1 MSTPPRAA
9 KKKTSKTQ
17 PASEGAAKKLAAA
30 NARRKVAAKAAP
42 GKDSTASVTLH
53 VMGGAS
59 YTITPQQDDF
69 QRTAMYWEY
78 VLRNR
83 IRWAQDPNTSQAV
96 TTRALDA
103 LNKLGIDDAKL
114 TEIAKAGVV
123 EIEIPFTSAHEE
135 IGWELRVFPWEFMLF
150 TGTAG
155 KRTSSIVVLRHV
167 CCSERPDA
175 ASRNPKKLM
184 VVESAPGKFAE
195 MYSFS
200 SERKLVESNL
210 GLSNVLCPRN
220 PTIDKLKEMVTSG
233 QPDIVHLAGI
243 DSHQGEQLLHRQTP
257 TTWDGYLMA
266 DANGNPSYAT
276 AEQLAEALHPEK
288 GNPPL
293 LVSCNFW
300 NSASRLAALIAAESA
315 TAAIG
320 FQDEVSDQVAESF
333 FSKFY
338 FNYRAMSWD
347 LLRAFRLAV
356 RDMHFGGAI
365 PVLWSSRSLLPSPK
379 EKPLQSDDDQL
390 RAKRQE
396 FLRKEV
402 PANAEPWEVLDVVIK
417 LKDTINYSL
426 LHNDQSLFEE
436 FSLRKLQD
444 GLVRGI
450 GVELALYVGG
460 GQTFPYRSYI
470 DMTDSYLPLADRIRF
485 PLTSYLMRSLRESM
499 KSVIYIDITWNN
511 RIVYR
516 DTLPVNLLA
525 IDEWVDTP
533 ELDAYLPSFVLSRDN
548 AVARVI
554 DNAQRY
560 VRLFNEDSTAG
571 FDGYQGI
578 DKKAKDPY
586 ATVDFQ
592 VKAIW
597 STLSFDMQLG
607 YINPPPTFTES
618 SQRLRTPSDVI
629 DGKRGTCIDLALM
642 MAACLEYIGIYPVI
656 FLLNAHAFPGYWRS
670 DEARDA
676 FLRMSTKN
684 LMPLT
689 GKQAASL
696 SDAQARTPNK
706 PWMFTNYAEVMQ
718 LVENGSVVPLETVYL
733 TQQVGFTEAMSGG
746 KEDLRPRSEFCS
758 MIDVQRARTDKNPVT
773 PLPIVE
779 PIR

>member
-1 MSTPPRAA
+1 MSAKTRAA
-9 KKKTSKTQ
+9 NKTKSSTKRLVSDTEKTH
-17 PASEGAAKKLAAA
+17 ATAGS
-30 NARRKVAAKAAP
+30 RRKAATKATP
-42 GKDSTASVTLH
+42 SEPTASVTLH
-53 VMGGAS
+53 VLDGSS
-59 YTITPQQDDF
+59 YQITPDEDF

-83 IRWAQDPNTSQAV
+83 IRWAQDQNTSQAV

-103 LNKLGIDDAKL
+103 LNKIGIDDAKL

-135 IGWELRVFPWEFMLF
+135 IGWELRIFPWEFMLF
-150 TGTAG
+150 TGTAN
-155 KRTSSIVVLRHV
+155 KRTSPIIVIRHV
-167 CCSERPDA
+167 CCTDRADA
-175 ASRNPKKLM
+175 GTRVPKKLM
-184 VVESAPGKFAE
+184 VVESAPGKFAD

-210 GLSNVLCPRN
+210 GLGKVMCPRN
-220 PTIDKLKEMVTSG
+220 PTVDKLKELIASG

-243 DSHQGEQLLHRQTP
+243 DSHQGEQLLHRQTQ

-266 DANGNPSYAT
+266 DINGNPAYAT
-276 AEQLAEALHPEK
+276 SEQLAEALRPEK
-288 GNPPL
+288 GNAPL

-300 NSASRLAALIAAESA
+300 NSASRVSALIAAESA
-315 TAAIG
+315 TAALG
-320 FQDEVSDQVAESF
+320 FQDEVADQVAESF

-338 FNYRAMSWD
+338 FNYRAMSWG

-365 PVLWSSRSLLPSPK
+365 PVLWSSRSLLPALK

-396 FLRKEV
+396 YLRKEV
-402 PANAEPWEVLDVVIK
+402 PPGAEPWEVLDVVIK
-417 LKDTINYSL
+417 LKDAVNYSL

-436 FSLRKLQD
+436 FSLRKLRD

-450 GVELALYVGG
+450 GIELTLYVGG
-460 GQTFPYRSYI
+460 GQSFPYRSYI
-470 DMTDSYLPLADRIRF
+470 DMSDSYLPLADRIRF
-485 PLTSYLMRSLRESM
+485 PLTSYLLRSIRESV

-511 RIVYR
+511 KIVYR
-516 DTLPVNLLA
+516 DTLPVKLLA

-548 AVARVI
+548 AVATII

-571 FDGYQGI
+571 FDGYQGVN
-578 DKKAKDPY
+578 KKARNPY
-586 ATVDFQ
+586 ATVDMQ

-597 STLSFDMQLG
+597 STLSFDVALG
-607 YINPPPTFTES
+607 YINPPPTFTAS

-642 MAACLEYIGIYPVI
+642 MAACLEYIGVYPVI
-656 FLLNAHAFPGYWRS
+656 FLLSAHAFPGYWRS
-670 DEARDA
+670 QDARDA

-689 GKQAASL
+689 AGQDSAL

-718 LVENGSVVPLETVYL
+718 LVESGSVVPLETVYL
-733 TQQVGFTEAMSGG
+733 TQQVGFTGAVSGG
-746 KEDLRPRSEFCS
+746 KEDLRPKSEFCS
-758 MIDVQRARTDKNPVT
+758 MVDVQRARTDKNPVT

-779 PIR
+779 DTK

>member
-1 MSTPPRAA
+1 MSPKKTTAA
-9 KKKTSKTQ
+9 KT
-17 PASEGAAKKLAAA
+17 AKKRSGATVS
-30 NARRKVAAKAAP
+30 RRKITSTAA
-42 GKDSTASVTLH
+42 STAASVTLH
-53 VMGGAS
+53 VLGGSS
-59 YTITPQQDDF
+59 YQLTPDREDF
-69 QRTAMYWEY
+69 QRAAMYWEY

-83 IRWAQDPNTSQAV
+83 IRWAQDPNTLQAV
-96 TTRALDA
+96 SIRALDA
-103 LNKLGIDDAKL
+103 LDKLGIDDAKL

-150 TGTAG
+150 TGTAS
-155 KRTSSIVVLRHV
+155 KRTSSIIVTRHV
-167 CCSERPDA
+167 CCTERAEA
-175 ASRNPKKLM
+175 APRTPKKLM
-184 VVESAPGKFAE
+184 VVESAPGKFAD

-200 SERKLVESNL
+200 SERKLVESSL
-210 GLSNVLCPRN
+210 GLSTAFCPRN
-220 PTIDKLKEMVTSG
+220 PTVDKLKGLVASG
-233 QPDIVHLAGI
+233 KPDIVHLAGI
-243 DSHQGEQLLHRQTP
+243 DSHQGEQLLHRQPP

-276 AEQLAEALHPEK
+276 AEQLAEALRPEE
-288 GNPPL
+288 GSPPL

-300 NSASRLAALIAAESA
+300 NSASRVAALVASESA
-315 TAAIG
+315 MAAIG
-320 FQDEVSDQVAESF
+320 FQDEVGDQVAENF

-338 FNYRAMSWD
+338 LNYRAMNWD

-356 RDMHFGGAI
+356 RDMHFDGAI
-365 PVLWSSRSLLPSPK
+365 PVLWSSRSLIPELK
-379 EKPLQSDDDQL
+379 QKPLQSDDDQL

-396 FLRKEV
+396 YLRKEV
-402 PANAEPWEVLDVVIK
+402 PPEAQPWEVLDVVIK

-450 GVELALYVGG
+450 GVELTLYVGG

-470 DMTDSYLPLADRIRF
+470 DMSDSYLPLADRIRF
-485 PLTSYLMRSLRESM
+485 PLTSYLMRSLRESV
-499 KSVIYIDITWNN
+499 KSVIYIDITWNHK
-511 RIVYR
+511 IIYR

-548 AVARVI
+548 AVAKII

-597 STLSFDMQLG
+597 STLSFDMHLG

-618 SQRLRTPSDVI
+618 SQRLRTPSDVTE
-629 DGKRGTCIDLALM
+629 GKRGTCIDLALLM
-642 MAACLEYIGIYPVI
+642 SACLEYIGIYPVM
-656 FLLNAHAFPGYWRS
+656 FLMSAHAFPGYWRS

-676 FLRMSTKN
+676 FLRMSTKS

-689 GKQAASL
+689 DKQGAAL
-696 SDAQARTPNK
+696 SDSQGRTPNK

-718 LVENGSVVPLETVYL
+718 LVGAGSLVPLEAVYL
-733 TQQVGFTEAMSGG
+733 TQQAGFSEAMNGG
-746 KEDLRPRSEFCS
+746 KQDLRPKSEFCS

-773 PLPIVE
+773 PLPILDGTK
-779 PIR
+779 

>member
-1 MSTPPRAA
+1 MSPKKTIAAKPAKQKSTPP
-9 KKKTSKTQ
+9 
-17 PASEGAAKKLAAA
+17 AS
-30 NARRKVAAKAAP
+30 RRKAVARAESATEAK
-42 GKDSTASVTLH
+42 ASVTLR
-53 VMGGAS
+53 VLGGAS
-59 YTITPQQDDF
+59 YQITPEPEDF

-78 VLRNR
+78 VVRNR

-96 TTRALDA
+96 TTRTLDA

-114 TEIAKAGVV
+114 TEITKAGVV
-123 EIEIPFTSAHEE
+123 EVEIPFTSAHEE

-150 TGTAG
+150 TGTAS
-155 KRTSSIVVLRHV
+155 KRTSSIVVIRHV
-167 CCSERPDA
+167 CCSDRPDPRA
-175 ASRNPKKLM
+175 RVPKKLM
-184 VVESAPGKFAE
+184 VVESVPGKFAD

-210 GLSNVLCPRN
+210 GLSKVLCPRN
-220 PTIDKLKEMVTSG
+220 PTVDKLKEMVTSG

-266 DANGNPSYAT
+266 DVNGNPAYAS
-276 AEQLAEALHPEK
+276 AEQLAEALRPEK
-288 GNPPL
+288 GNPAL

-300 NSASRLAALIAAESA
+300 NSASRVAGLIAAESA
-315 TAAIG
+315 IAAIG
-320 FQDEVSDQVAESF
+320 FQDEVGDQIAESF
-333 FSKFY
+333 FSKLY
-338 FNYRAMSWD
+338 FNYRAMNWD

-365 PVLWSSRSLLPSPK
+365 PVLWSSRSLLSALK
-379 EKPLQSDDDQL
+379 ETPLQSDDDQL

-396 FLRKEV
+396 YLRKEV
-402 PANAEPWEVLDVVIK
+402 SADAEPWEVLDVVIK

-444 GLVRGI
+444 GMVRGI
-450 GVELALYVGG
+450 GVELTLYAAG
-460 GQTFPYRSYI
+460 GQAFPYRSYI
-470 DMTDSYLPLADRIRF
+470 DMADSYLPLADRIRF
-485 PLTSYLMRSLRESM
+485 PLTSYLMRSLRESV

-511 RIVYR
+511 KIVYR

-548 AVARVI
+548 AVARII

-597 STLSFDMQLG
+597 SALSFDMALG

-629 DGKRGTCIDLALM
+629 DGKRGTCIDLALLL
-642 MAACLEYIGIYPVI
+642 AACLEYVGIYPVI
-656 FLLNAHAFPGYWRS
+656 FLLNAHAFPGYWRN

-689 GKQAASL
+689 GKQSAPL
-696 SDAQARTPNK
+696 SEAQARTPNK
-706 PWMFTNYAEVMQ
+706 PWMFTNYAEVTQ
-718 LVENGSVVPLETVYL
+718 LVEAGSVVPLETVYL
-733 TQQVGFTEAMSGG
+733 TQQVGFTEAMKGG
-746 KEDLRPRSEFCS
+746 KEDLRPKSEFCA

-773 PLPIVE
+773 PLPVVE
-779 PIR
+779 DTK

>member
-1 MSTPPRAA
+1 MSP
-9 KKKTSKTQ
+9 KKTT
-17 PASEGAAKKLAAA
+17 
-30 NARRKVAAKAAP
+30 AAKAAN
-42 GKDSTASVTLH
+42 KKSTAVGSRRKAATTPSSATEVHSSVTLH
-53 VMGGAS
+53 VLGGSS
-59 YTITPQQDDF
+59 YPITPGKDF
-69 QRTAMYWEY
+69 QRTAMYWDY

-83 IRWAQDPNTSQAV
+83 IRWAHDPNTSQAV
-96 TTRALDA
+96 TTRGLDA
-103 LNKLGIDDAKL
+103 LNTVGIDDAKL
-114 TEIAKAGVV
+114 AEIAQAGVV

-135 IGWELRVFPWEFMLF
+135 IGWELRIFPWEFMLF

-155 KRTSSIVVLRHV
+155 KRTSPIIVIRHV
-167 CCSERPDA
+167 CCSDRADTA
-175 ASRNPKKLM
+175 TRTPKKLM
-184 VVESAPGKFAE
+184 VVESAPGKFAD

-210 GLSNVLCPRN
+210 GLSKALCPRN
-220 PTIDKLKEMVTSG
+220 PTVDKLKELVTSG

-243 DSHQGEQLLHRQTP
+243 DSHQGEQLLHRQAP

-266 DANGNPSYAT
+266 DANGNPAYAT
-276 AEQLAEALHPEK
+276 AEQLAEALLPEK

-300 NSASRLAALIAAESA
+300 NSASRVAALIAAESA
-315 TAAIG
+315 TAALG
-320 FQDEVSDQVAESF
+320 FQDEVGDQVSESF

-365 PVLWSSRSLLPSPK
+365 PVLWSSRSLLPALK

-396 FLRKEV
+396 YLRKEV
-402 PANAEPWEVLDVVIK
+402 PADAEPWDVLDVVIK

-436 FSLRKLQD
+436 FSLRKLRD

-450 GVELALYVGG
+450 GVELTLYVGG
-460 GQTFPYRSYI
+460 GQSFPYRSWI
-470 DMTDSYLPLADRIRF
+470 DMSDSYLPLADRIRF
-485 PLTSYLMRSLRESM
+485 PLTSSLLRSLRESV

-511 RIVYR
+511 KIVYR
-516 DTLPVNLLA
+516 DTLPVKLLA

-548 AVARVI
+548 AVARII

-578 DKKAKDPY
+578 DKKAKNPY
-586 ATVDFQ
+586 ATVDLQ

-597 STLSFDMQLG
+597 STLSFDMALG

-656 FLLNAHAFPGYWRS
+656 FLMSAHAFPGYWRS

-689 GKQAASL
+689 AGQGSAL
-696 SDAQARTPNK
+696 SESGARTPVK

-733 TQQVGFTEAMSGG
+733 TQQVGFTEAMRGG
-746 KEDLRPRSEFCS
+746 KEDLRPKPEFCS
-758 MIDVQRARTDKNPVT
+758 MIDIQRARTDKNPVT
-773 PLPIVE
+773 PLPVLDDIK
-779 PIR
+779 

>member
-1 MSTPPRAA
+1 MSPKKTPTAEPA
-9 KKKTSKTQ
+9 KKKT
-17 PASEGAAKKLAAA
+17 AATGS
-30 NARRKVAAKAAP
+30 RRKAGAKIAS
-42 GKDSTASVTLH
+42 STKEKASVTLH
-53 VMGGAS
+53 VLGGSS
-59 YTITPQQDDF
+59 YQIAPQQDDF
-69 QRTAMYWEY
+69 QRMAMYWEY

-96 TTRALDA
+96 TKRALDA
-103 LNKLGIDDAKL
+103 LNNLGIDDAKL

-155 KRTSSIVVLRHV
+155 KRTSSIIVVRHV
-167 CCSERPDA
+167 CCTDRADTA
-175 ASRNPKKLM
+175 ARTPRKLM
-184 VVESAPGKFAE
+184 VVESAPGKFAD
-195 MYSFS
+195 MYSFT

-210 GLSNVLCPRN
+210 GLNKVLCPRN
-220 PTIDKLKEMVTSG
+220 PTVDRLKELVASG

-243 DSHQGEQLLHRQTP
+243 DSHQGEQLLHHQGP

-276 AEQLAEALHPEK
+276 AEQLAEALRPEK

-300 NSASRLAALIAAESA
+300 NSASRVAALIAAESA

-320 FQDEVSDQVAESF
+320 FQDEVGDQVAESF
-333 FSKFY
+333 FSKLY
-338 FNYRAMSWD
+338 LNYRAMNWD

-365 PVLWSSRSLLPSPK
+365 PVVWSSRSLLPALQ

-396 FLRKEV
+396 YLRKEV
-402 PANAEPWEVLDVVIK
+402 PADAEPWEVLDVVIK

-444 GLVRGI
+444 GLLRGI
-450 GVELALYVGG
+450 GIELTLYVGG
-460 GQTFPYRSYI
+460 GQSFPYRSYL
-470 DMTDSYLPLADRIRF
+470 DMSDSYLPLADRIRF
-485 PLTSYLMRSLRESM
+485 PLTSYLMRSLRESV

-511 RIVYR
+511 KIVYR
-516 DTLPVNLLA
+516 DTLPVKLLA

-533 ELDAYLPSFVLSRDN
+533 ELDAYLPSFVLSRDD
-548 AVARVI
+548 AVARII

-597 STLSFDMQLG
+597 SALSFDMSLG

-629 DGKRGTCIDLALM
+629 DGKRGTCIDLALLI
-642 MAACLEYIGIYPVI
+642 AGCLEYVGIYPVI
-656 FLLNAHAFPGYWRS
+656 FLMSAHAFPGYWRN

-689 GKQAASL
+689 KKQATSL
-696 SDAQARTPNK
+696 TDARARTPNK

-718 LVENGSVVPLETVYL
+718 LVENGSVVPLEAVYL
-733 TQQVGFTEAMSGG
+733 TQQVGFTEAMNGG
-746 KEDLRPRSEFCS
+746 KEDLRPKSEFCS

-773 PLPIVE
+773 PLPILE
-779 PIR
+779 NDK

>member
-1 MSTPPRAA
+1 MSA
-9 KKKTSKTQ
+9 KAGAPKKPGNSKKQAVSKTATTKTVA
-17 PASEGAAKKLAAA
+17 PKAS
-30 NARRKVAAKAAP
+30 ARSKKAASA
-42 GKDSTASVTLH
+42 DLTASVTLH
-53 VMGGAS
+53 VLGGAS

-123 EIEIPFTSAHEE
+123 QIEIPFTSAHEE
-135 IGWELRVFPWEFMLF
+135 IGWELRIFPWEFMLF

-155 KRTSSIVVLRHV
+155 KRTSPIIVIRHV
-167 CCSERPDA
+167 CCAERAA
-175 ASRNPKKLM
+175 ASARVPKKLM
-184 VVESAPGKFAE
+184 VVESAPGKFAD

-210 GLSNVLCPRN
+210 GLNKVLCPRN
-220 PTIDKLKEMVTSG
+220 PTVDKLKDMVTSG

-243 DSHQGEQLLHRQTP
+243 DSHQGEQLLHRQAP

-276 AEQLAEALHPEK
+276 AEQLAEALHPNK

-300 NSASRLAALIAAESA
+300 NSASRLAALIAAETA

-320 FQDEVSDQVAESF
+320 FQDEVGDPVAESF

-338 FNYRAMSWD
+338 FNYRAMNWD

-365 PVLWSSRSLLPSPK
+365 PVLWSSRSLLPALK

-396 FLRKEV
+396 YLRKEV
-402 PANAEPWEVLDVVIK
+402 PADAEPWEVLDVVIK

-426 LHNDQSLFEE
+426 LHNAQNLFEE

-444 GLVRGI
+444 GMVRGI
-450 GVELALYVGG
+450 GVELTLYFGG

-485 PLTSYLMRSLRESM
+485 PLTSYLMRSLRESV

-511 RIVYR
+511 KIVYR
-516 DTLPVNLLA
+516 NTLPVNLLA

-548 AVARVI
+548 AVARII

-586 ATVDFQ
+586 AAVDFQ

-597 STLSFDMQLG
+597 STLSFDMALG

-642 MAACLEYIGIYPVI
+642 MAACLEYVGIYPVV
-656 FLLNAHAFPGYWRS
+656 FLLKAHAFPGYWRS

-689 GKQAASL
+689 EKQAVSL
-696 SDAQARTPNK
+696 SDAQNRTPNK

-733 TQQVGFTEAMSGG
+733 TQQVGFTEGTSGG

-773 PLPIVE
+773 PLPVLDDLK
-779 PIR
+779 